1 MKTQTLRSGGTAIE
15 TWTLRITGM
24 TCDHCARS
32 IEEVLN
38 ALPGVK
44 ASVSYEAGTAQVE
57 APSSLTIEALLQAV
71 KAKGFGTRLLKKGK
85 KPDAPIA
92 RPRAGRERAGLQVAI
107 IGSGSAAFACA
118 IRAAEEGAQVILI
131 EKGTLGGTCVNVG
144 CVPSKILIRA
154 AHLAHFARDNPF
166 QGLKFPKP
174 GIDRAELVAPLCA
187 NIS

>member
-1 MKTQTLRSGGTAIE
+1 MSTQR
-15 TWTLRITGM
+15 LRITGM

-57 APSSLTIEALLQAV
+57 APSSLTIEALLQVV

-92 RPRAGRERAGLQVAI
+92 RSRAGGEGAGAGPVGAGGAGALHRAVLCRLPQQRRCPHSRRFVGADRRHMLTVAVKRDAVDCDI
-107 IGSGSAAFACA
+107 PQLDQRRPPRFVILKRKHL
-118 IRAAEEGAQVILI
+118 RAAVQRH
-131 EKGTLGGTCVNVG
+131 VNDF
-144 CVPSKILIRA
+144 S
-154 AHLAHFARDNPF
+154 
-166 QGLKFPKP
+166 P
-174 GIDRAELVAPLCA
+174 GVA
-187 NIS
+187 